1 MAYFIL
7 GGQWTDEER
16 GKYAD
21 QLDLV
26 YFEELDGDTNFV
38 ELVDRTQ
45 DEGRRITA
53 GSVNAGR
60 PLKPDHIPTKLERKP
75 CSLEELPLL
84 DVETFDG
91 ANLLVSQAF
100 KDLLEELEPDVHQ
113 FWPMEIYIKGEMVG
127 LRYWFIACHRIAA
140 LSKEHCSPKLDKYG
154 YWEASKFGHTE
165 NDRVVFSRDSIGD
178 RHAWVDKMYGDRLF
192 SDEFGDRLKKLN
204 LTGVELSKIEEASD
218 IQSKPTEPRFPWLSA
233 KYWFGK

>member
-26 YFEELDGDTNFV
+26 YFEALDGDTRRL

-53 GSVNAGR
+53 GRVNAGR

-84 DVETFDG
+84 DVEIFHG

-140 LSKEHCSPKLDKYG
+140 LSKKHCYPKLDKYG
-154 YWEASKFGHTE
+154 YWEASKFGHME
-165 NDRVVFSRDSIGD
+165 NDRVVFSRDAIGG
-178 RHAWVDKMYGDRLF
+178 RHAWVDKMYSDRLF
-192 SDEFGDRLKKLN
+192 SDEFGERLSALH
-204 LTGVELSKIEEASD
+204 LTGIKLFKREESTTTP
-218 IQSKPTEPRFPWLSA
+218 PTPSFIRRLL
-233 KYWFGK
+233 GKT